1 MQTLHENKALYE
13 RITPARPGN
22 DNRPASSRALSSGRS
37 VFPEAAVARI
47 YQPGRSVATSARS
60 RPGWRLVF
68 ERRTAPFIEPLMGYT
83 GSRDTLT
90 QVELSFPTL
99 ESAIRYAER
108 QGLNY
113 VVRTPAGT
121 VGYRSTDNDKKPG
134 WGGTLMHALIGL
146 DAGNLPSHLFRGPL
160 PIAGAAISQPPEIVR
175 TLEVSMSERT
185 FDNPVFVRAAEGL
198 IQEIACLDDALD
210 FLDEWPEHRR
220 GVIYETAKRACHRA
234 FDGFVPL
241 KVARDAFA
249 GFARSVKILEDVSAA
264 IPWTAGANT
273 GQAGGLAA

>member
-1 MQTLHENKALYE
+1 
-13 RITPARPGN
+13 
-22 DNRPASSRALSSGRS
+22 
-37 VFPEAAVARI
+37 VAQI
-47 YQPGRSVATSARS
+47 YRPGRSVTTSART
-60 RPGWRLVF
+60 GTAWRLTF

-83 GSRDTLT
+83 GGRDTLT

-99 ESAIRYAER
+99 ESAIGYAEH
-108 QGLNY
+108 QGLTY
-113 VVRTPAGT
+113 VVRMPAEQ
-121 VGYRSTDNDKKPG
+121 VGDMSTGNDKKPG
-134 WGGTLMHALIGL
+134 RGGSSMHAFIGL
-146 DAGNLPSHLFRGPL
+146 DAGNLPSHIFARSL

-185 FDNPVFVRAAEGL
+185 FDSPVFVRTAEGL
-198 IQEIACLDDALD
+198 IEEIACLEDAFD

-220 GVIYETAKRACHRA
+220 GVIYEAATRACHRA

-249 GFARSVKILEDVSAA
+249 GFARSVKILEDVSEAM
-264 IPWTAGANT
+264 PWMAGPST

>member
-1 MQTLHENKALYE
+1 METLHENKALYE
-13 RITPARPGN
+13 GMTRARPGN
-22 DNRPASSRALSSGRS
+22 DNRPASSRAVSFGRS
-37 VFPEAAVARI
+37 VLPQDAVARI

-108 QGLNY
+108 QGLSY
-113 VVRTPAGT
+113 VVRMPAEQ
-121 VGYRSTDNDKKPG
+121 VGDRSTDNDKKPG
-134 WGGTLMHALIGL
+134 RGGSSTHAFPRL
-146 DAGNLPSHLFRGPL
+146 DAGNPPSNIFARSL

-185 FDNPVFVRAAEGL
+185 FDSPVFVRDAEGL
-198 IQEIACLDDALD
+198 IQEIACLEDAFD

-241 KVARDAFA
+241 NVARDAFA

-264 IPWTAGANT
+264 MPWTAGTNT